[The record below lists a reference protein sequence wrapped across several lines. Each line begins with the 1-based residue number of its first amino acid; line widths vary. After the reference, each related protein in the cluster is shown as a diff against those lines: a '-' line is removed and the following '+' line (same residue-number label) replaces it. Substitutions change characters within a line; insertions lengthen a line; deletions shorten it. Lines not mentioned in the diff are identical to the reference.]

1 MDNRSGSVLAAVVFK
16 HRFNHS
22 TAPLPLQVSA
32 VGPQGQR
39 GLGAA
44 PWHLAAAAPGTCPEI
59 APLWLVCD
67 VDVLPAGGL

>member
-32 VGPQGQR
+32 AGPQGQR
-39 GLGAA
+39 GWMQLLQGA
-44 PWHLAAAAPGTCPEI
+44 GGCSGDGSKI
-59 APLWLVCD
+59 APLWSVHD
-67 VDVLPAGGL
+67 VVVLPAGGL